1 MEGEAGLEKKVRKI
15 RRDPTLAEKVKILEM
30 LQHPN
35 ASQSSVARALGLSQ
49 STVSRVVKKQQ
60 EILERWNQN
69 ENPSRKRIRPYKN
82 ARVDEALLHWFL
94 AARVANCPVP
104 GSVLMRRA
112 QTIAMEMGV
121 RDFKPSNGWLWRWKE
136 RYRFFF
142 RGNSA
147 QGRRDDVAPTHHL
160 GCFPDQQTLWFL
172 RQRQSEAMLQPGCPS
187 RPGPKALEANGAL
200 LDRQIQTVI
209 IKSESEEAEEEED
222 EEEEEAPNCL
232 QDYSPSNIFNAGEAA
247 LLFRAVPGRT
257 GKDWPRERVSV
268 VLCCNVSG
276 TEKRRLL
283 VLGRE
288 ELLRSGEVSPVQFRI
303 SEAGTLTPQVF
314 AEWLAEWDRQLAKE
328 GRRVA
333 LILRFRSPQPPR
345 LRLPNISLYLLPDT
359 KSCFSDPLDQGV
371 TPTFRALYRRHFL
384 NRVCRATG
392 SGGLHAAAQ
401 VSLTEAVRMME
412 EAWREVGESA
422 IAGSFRRAGFQ
433 SNCDTPITTVLEL
446 TPPAGLTAEEFQCY
460 ASLEDSDHSD
470 RPYQQVSGMED
481 SEGVTED
488 DIQIVIIKEE
498 NEEGRARD
506 DGRCCRGGEI
516 LHKGHL
522 KKPAVRPAAEADPQI
537 SKQKPHRAE
546 VTLGGPGASSE
557 RPVKGK
563 RLWVGEGAAPSPQ
576 ELRAACNVI
585 WRHLRHQGQ
594 DMGAFRQLE
603 RQLETWISQEKLGFA
618 RK

>member
-1 MEGEAGLEKKVRKI
+1 MEKKVRKI

-142 RGNSA
+142 
-147 QGRRDDVAPTHHL
+147 
-160 GCFPDQQTLWFL
+160 
-172 RQRQSEAMLQPGCPS
+172 
-187 RPGPKALEANGAL
+187 
-200 LDRQIQTVI
+200 RQIQTVI

-488 DIQIVIIKEE
+488 DIQ
-498 NEEGRARD
+498 
-506 DGRCCRGGEI
+506 
-516 LHKGHL
+516 
-522 KKPAVRPAAEADPQI
+522 
-537 SKQKPHRAE
+537 
-546 VTLGGPGASSE
+546 
-557 RPVKGK
+557 
-563 RLWVGEGAAPSPQ
+563 
-576 ELRAACNVI
+576 
-585 WRHLRHQGQ
+585 
-594 DMGAFRQLE
+594 
-603 RQLETWISQEKLGFA
+603 
-618 RK
+618 